1 MAQQIDDALTAAFP
15 ADGPGA
21 AVIVVRD
28 GAVILRKGYGLANL
42 ELGVPI
48 QPEMVFRLASVT
60 KQFTA
65 MAILMLSEEGKLALT
80 DDITK
85 YLPGY
90 PTHGQTITIE
100 HLLTHTGGVKDLESL
115 PARLAVAR
123 NDLSLAEVIALF
135 QDEPLDFAPGEAW
148 SYSNSGY
155 VLLGAII
162 EQISGLSYAEFIQQH
177 IFIPLGMTHSY
188 YDDTIHLIP
197 GRVVGY
203 SRGADGYANAAY
215 MSMTHPHAAGALASS
230 VDDLARWDAALYTG
244 KLVKPATLRRA
255 FKPYA
260 LRNGQSTGYG
270 YGWVIGNYEGHPIV
284 EHNGGINGFH
294 TQVMRLPA
302 DKVYVAILTN
312 MDNPPVD
319 LGDLAFSIAA
329 RVIGKPYQDPP
340 AITLPTSA
348 LAAYE
353 GIYLFHGQ
361 PGVVIR
367 HEGDHLTLQTGGP
380 ASVLRP
386 LAANEFFIAGVPLRI
401 KFAKNDAGQVTELQL
416 QKRFTLWLGLPK
428 SDQPLP
434 ASPTEEA
441 YE

>member
-1 MAQQIDDALTAAFP
+1 
-15 ADGPGA
+15 
-21 AVIVVRD
+21 
-28 GAVILRKGYGLANL
+28 
-42 ELGVPI
+42 
-48 QPEMVFRLASVT
+48 
-60 KQFTA
+60 
-65 MAILMLSEEGKLALT
+65 
-80 DDITK
+80 
-85 YLPGY
+85 
-90 PTHGQTITIE
+90 
-100 HLLTHTGGVKDLESL
+100 
-115 PARLAVAR
+115 
-123 NDLSLAEVIALF
+123 
-135 QDEPLDFAPGEAW
+135 
-148 SYSNSGY
+148 
-155 VLLGAII
+155 
-162 EQISGLSYAEFIQQH
+162 
-177 IFIPLGMTHSY
+177 
-188 YDDTIHLIP
+188 
-197 GRVVGY
+197 
-203 SRGADGYANAAY
+203 
-215 MSMTHPHAAGALASS
+215 
-230 VDDLARWDAALYTG
+230 
-244 KLVKPATLRRA
+244 
-255 FKPYA
+255 
-260 LRNGQSTGYG
+260 
-270 YGWVIGNYEGHPIV
+270 
-284 EHNGGINGFH
+284 
-294 TQVMRLPA
+294 
-302 DKVYVAILTN
+302 

>member
-1 MAQQIDDALTAAFP
+1 MSHSSSDYCKRPATLCVLHYLLVASLLCVLAGWPGRADAQTTTQKDQQMAQQIDDALTAAFP
-15 ADGPGA
+15 TDGPGA

-215 MSMTHPHAAGALASS
+215 MSMTHPHAAGALGCRPLYGQAGQTGD
-230 VDDLARWDAALYTG
+230 VAAGVQALCPQERPIHRLWLRVG
-244 KLVKPATLRRA
+244 HRQLRRTSHCRA
-255 FKPYA
+255 QRRDQRLSHPGDA
-260 LRNGQSTGYG
+260 SAGGQSLRC
-270 YGWVIGNYEGHPIV
+270 HPD
-284 EHNGGINGFH
+284 
-294 TQVMRLPA
+294 Q
-302 DKVYVAILTN
+302 
-312 MDNPPVD
+312 
-319 LGDLAFSIAA
+319 
-329 RVIGKPYQDPP
+329 
-340 AITLPTSA
+340 
-348 LAAYE
+348 
-353 GIYLFHGQ
+353 HGQ
-361 PGVVIR
+361 P
-367 HEGDHLTLQTGGP
+367 
-380 ASVLRP
+380 
-386 LAANEFFIAGVPLRI
+386 AG
-401 KFAKNDAGQVTELQL
+401 
-416 QKRFTLWLGLPK
+416 
-428 SDQPLP
+428 
-434 ASPTEEA
+434 
-441 YE
+441 